1 MSKYRN
7 KKVDFDGYRF
17 DSLKEMRR
25 FKELKLLENAGEI
38 KALVVHPIYRL
49 DINDEH
55 ICKYIADFNY
65 KTKSGQVIVEDV
77 KSPITKKLPVYRLK
91 KKLVK
96 AILGIDIVEI

>member
-38 KALVVHPIYRL
+38 TALVVHPIYRL

-65 KTKSGQVIVEDV
+65 KTKSGQIIVEDV
-77 KSPITKKLPVYRLK
+77 KSPITRKLPVYRLK

>member
-65 KTKSGQVIVEDV
+65 KTKSGQIIVEDV